1 MGEGGRVGALS
12 GAERAPL
19 PPPGQKGLLTFRGEG
34 GVSGAC
40 EGRWP
45 RGLRGRGLP
54 APKHPKGRKR
64 RSGWDVGTALTARTR
79 KEAFEE
85 RCCGLASLVGGIG
98 FTGGVGRRKALWMVR
113 GNALAAC
120 GCLDIIPE
128 WVDIQTRIITC

>member
-64 RSGWDVGTALTARTR
+64 RSGWDVGTDTKGWTR
-79 KEAFEE
+79 ELAFD
-85 RCCGLASLVGGIG
+85 
-98 FTGGVGRRKALWMVR
+98 VR
-113 GNALAAC
+113 GSGLWSALVWS
-120 GCLDIIPE
+120 GN
-128 WVDIQTRIITC
+128 